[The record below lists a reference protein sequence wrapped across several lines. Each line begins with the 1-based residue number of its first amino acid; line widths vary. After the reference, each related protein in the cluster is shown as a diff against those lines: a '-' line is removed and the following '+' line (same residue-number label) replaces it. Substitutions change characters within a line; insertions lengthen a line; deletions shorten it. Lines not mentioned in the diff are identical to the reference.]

1 MFSAPKVTYT
11 PVQQPRGA
19 PRSHA
24 PFMDHTTLP
33 HPAQG
38 GVHTIRWIDVGAQK
52 CVAPYFRLST
62 FARQQIRWRAEKR
75 FLTYCGDGTG
85 LGSWLR
91 GLAAAVAAAILSE
104 RALTIGDARS
114 CTLASA
120 GAVPEYLPRYFRAK
134 GWSSS
139 RPFRTKADRAR
150 DVLVTLERRKLRTYN
165 RAFVHGVYVGNASVQ
180 LRAGYRRGA
189 DRIFGD
195 SPLLVARFA
204 KILGW
209 PDFRADWW
217 TTLHSCAYSY
227 TLHPT
232 HKMLLLERDFY
243 GRHNITF
250 DNTTGI
256 PRFKVLHAW
265 LDEGGAADARNGSA
279 RNPSTSTF
287 ARDPAGALA
296 CFDQLGGD
304 GTPTLLSD
312 SPWATSCAAA
322 AGVATTDGVAS
333 ATAPLEKPL
342 LDWWLMVRAENISA
356 LQNRSSPLLETAWLR
371 GGREG
376 AYPTAFWEP
385 CGAGVGRAVE
395 CPRGLS

>member
-1 MFSAPKVTYT
+1 MFSPAKVTYT
-11 PVQQPRGA
+11 PVQLPRGA

-85 LGSWLR
+85 LGSWMR

-195 SPLLVARFA
+195 SPPLVARA
-204 KILGW
+204 GPWCARVRLG
-209 PDFRADWW
+209 
-217 TTLHSCAYSY
+217 
-227 TLHPT
+227 
-232 HKMLLLERDFY
+232 
-243 GRHNITF
+243 
-250 DNTTGI
+250 
-256 PRFKVLHAW
+256 
-265 LDEGGAADARNGSA
+265 
-279 RNPSTSTF
+279 TSEVV
-287 ARDPAGALA
+287 
-296 CFDQLGGD
+296 
-304 GTPTLLSD
+304 S
-312 SPWATSCAAA
+312 
-322 AGVATTDGVAS
+322 V
-333 ATAPLEKPL
+333 
-342 LDWWLMVRAENISA
+342 
-356 LQNRSSPLLETAWLR
+356 
-371 GGREG
+371 
-376 AYPTAFWEP
+376 
-385 CGAGVGRAVE
+385 
-395 CPRGLS
+395 